1 MGLDAYFCKIPKQRQ
16 ETPIE
21 DMLKIIS
28 STNNE
33 ELKKQLMEL
42 KNICIIAEKDFES
55 VLAQAIEHYIN
66 YEFSN
71 YSSGI
76 EVGYFR
82 KFWWLN
88 DDVFN
93 YTDPFYNQ
101 NIPVTKEKLEELNTL
116 SKKIIMMVEKHFTD
130 QGWIIETSPIRSDY
144 ATGWEGGDTRTYI
157 VLENGIFTEEM
168 ENEADAICEKAIPS
182 SDSFLFHKVC
192 DLYTYTKRILEETDF
207 KKYDIVYNA
216 NW

>member
-16 ETPIE
+16 ETSVE
-21 DMLKIIS
+21 DILKTLS

-33 ELKKQLMEL
+33 ELKKQLKEL
-42 KNICIIAEKDFES
+42 KQNCDITEKDFES
-55 VLAQAIEHYIN
+55 ILAQAIEHYIN
-66 YEFSN
+66 YEFRDC
-71 YSSGI
+71 SSGI

-88 DDVFN
+88 DDVFH
-93 YTDPFYNQ
+93 YTDPYYAT

-144 ATGWEGGDTRTYI
+144 STGREGGDTRTYI
-157 VLENGIFTEEM
+157 VFENGVFTEEM
-168 ENEADAICEKAIPS
+168 ENEADEICEKAIPS
-182 SDSFLFHKVC
+182 SDDFLFHKVC
-192 DLYTYTKRILEETDF
+192 DLYTYTKRILKETNF
-207 KKYDIVYNA
+207 EKYDVVYNA